1 MFRSYYISERI
12 SSSLKD
18 FQYDPAYSG
27 SSFFNGISSKLFPK
41 TILTVE
47 LMSSPEKS

>member
-1 MFRSYYISERI
+1 MFRSYNISERI

-27 SSFFNGISSKLFPK
+27 SSLRLDQIP
-41 TILTVE
+41 I
-47 LMSSPEKS
+47 